1 MIEQL
6 NQILQGI
13 CNWIAARNKMLWS
26 GDKTTGSI
34 TVPGIDNYDVISAEI
49 NSYWHPVIMKKN
61 SYGNYVGIGTSGA
74 TSQVNTVTIVLTKT
88 GTDTYTINTYAVSHV
103 NGGAHSG
110 ISQNAF
116 GITKIIGIEPIP
128 EKIIGGGY
136 CKRLIS
142 VLRNLF
148 KRRCAA

>member
-1 MIEQL
+1 MVEQL

-13 CNWIAARNKMLWS
+13 CNWIAARNKVLWS

-34 TVPGIDNYDVISAEI
+34 TVSGIDDYDVISVEI
-49 NSYWHPVIMKKN
+49 NSYWCSVIMKKN
-61 SYGNYVGIGTSGA
+61 SYGSYIGIGTSG
-74 TSQVNTVTIVLTKT
+74 TKSQVNTVTVVLTKT
-88 GTDTYTINTYAVSHV
+88 GTNTYTVNTYAVSHV
-103 NGGAHSG
+103 NSGAHSD

>member
-13 CNWIAARNKMLWS
+13 CNWIAARNKVLWS

-34 TVPGIDNYDVISAEI
+34 TVSGIDDYDVISVEI
-49 NSYWHPVIMKKN
+49 NSYWCSVIMKKN
-61 SYGNYVGIGTSGA
+61 SYGSYIGIGTSG
-74 TSQVNTVTIVLTKT
+74 TKSQVNTVTVVLTET
-88 GTDTYTINTYAVSHV
+88 GTNTYTVNTYAVSHV
-103 NGGAHSG
+103 NGGAHSD
-110 ISQNAF
+110 IAQNAF

-136 CKRLIS
+136 CKRVVS
-142 VLRNLF
+142 VLQNLF